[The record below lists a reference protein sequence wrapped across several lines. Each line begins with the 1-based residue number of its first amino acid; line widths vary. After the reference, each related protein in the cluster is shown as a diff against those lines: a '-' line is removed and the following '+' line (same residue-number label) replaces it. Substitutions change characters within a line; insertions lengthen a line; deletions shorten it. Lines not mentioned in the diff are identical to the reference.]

1 MCDSKA
7 FYSTAYFVLRI
18 ILICLFCSG
27 SYAKKPPVAIS
38 AEGQKDEQ
46 EHVSD
51 VNMSEPV
58 DTCTPSEGS
67 KHCDLSLPVSAQKVM
82 LSASIANYV

>member
-58 DTCTPSEGS
+58 DTCYSPRCGTLFIG
-67 KHCDLSLPVSAQKVM
+67 KLCLAIGNLKVSQQ
-82 LSASIANYV
+82 

>member
-18 ILICLFCSG
+18 ILICLFCWIICS
-27 SYAKKPPVAIS
+27 KPPVALS

-51 VNMSEPV
+51 VNMSEPRRYSV
-58 DTCTPSEGS
+58 TPSEGQKTVIS
-67 KHCDLSLPVSAQKVM
+67 HCQLVHKR
-82 LSASIANYV
+82 